1 MGNDSIGDYPH
12 APLGGSRYPK
22 GGIVMPKSNR
32 AVGNAF
38 EQELCEL
45 LFNHGFWSKNL
56 KQDNSGQPA
65 DVIAVR
71 NGKAYLID
79 CKDCSSKGFDLRRIE
94 DNQITAMQL
103 WKECGNGQGWFAIKI
118 PTDEIYMLPL
128 FAVMAYKNNKSSM
141 SFAEIYEIGKPL
153 DKWVSR
159 CK

>member
-1 MGNDSIGDYPH
+1 M
-12 APLGGSRYPK
+12 
-22 GGIVMPKSNR
+22 KSNR

-45 LFNHGFWSKNL
+45 LYAYGFWAKNL

-71 NGKAYLID
+71 NKIAYLID

-94 DNQITAMQL
+94 ENQITAMQL
-103 WKECGNGQGWFAIKI
+103 WDECGNGQGWFAIKI
-118 PTDEIYMLPL
+118 PTGDIYMIP
-128 FAVMAYKNNKSSM
+128 FVCVMGYKNTQSSM
-141 SFAEIYEIGKPL
+141 SYAEIHEIGKPF
-153 DKWVSR
+153 DKWVNR